1 MSLLPALFF
10 VMATCFVAPH
20 LTEREAKVFA
30 LIALCAGL
38 IFWSVE

>member
-1 MSLLPALFF
+1 MSMVPALLF
-10 VMATCFVAPH
+10 VMAVSLIAPH

-38 IFWSVE
+38 ILWGAE